1 MFRSL
6 TTLIKKWRASR
17 NAGHQLDA
25 LLAHADADASY
36 AERSEWLI
44 ELAHWLRRNGTV
56 QDAQAERDADTRAY
70 PAHARLRYLFHVLDR
85 NPAWKAHAARILRG
99 ILRECDGISLL
110 CDAGMPVHSGF
121 FGALFERIDSSLIPP
136 APNRRELSAL
146 FTLMFPTPEDAKWI
160 DALPDDLLARLA
172 ELISF
177 DVTEEE
183 RHEPGSFSRDLLAA
197 LHNLTCQ
204 ISSTGLSQTVRSRL
218 SDDDA
223 RKPLESQPF
232 YRLTRAMLA
241 VETAHAAVEDGGDP
255 SKLLHEVNYL
265 RVLLDECRIAV
276 DDVFAHLYRNGVS
289 VDIVFQVERMRMRI
303 LRAETLLNAWMAR
316 DDLHGMAHLTAELV
330 DANQNSQSVAHLVR
344 SNFSL
349 FARKLVETNADTG
362 EHYISRGRAEYLKML
377 RMAAGGGLVTVV
389 TVCVKFAITGAH
401 LQSMLEG
408 LLAGINYAAS
418 FMLMHF
424 LHFTLATKQPAM
436 TAPTLAREL
445 DDTGHEEGVK
455 AFVASVIALIRTQA
469 AAISGNV
476 LVVLP
481 VCLLVQLFASN
492 VLHANLISP
501 EKAHATLHSFSLL
514 GPTPFYAA
522 LTGVLLWAS
531 SLLAGWADN
540 WFVLHRVGD
549 ALAYNRR
556 LRLTLGAAGAAKL
569 AHFCRS
575 NVAGVV
581 ANVGLG
587 LMLGLIPAIVT
598 VFMFPFAYNS
608 GLLHVL
614 TRLMSSPTLFEFFAP
629 CPRGLEAALAAEL
642 AEIAGRHLN
651 GAPFTA
657 GAQVPGGV
665 HFSGGWAAGMAANL
679 HSRIA
684 SRILL
689 KIAHGPYRNEQDV
702 YALALEQPW
711 ERWFA
716 STQTLRIDITAI
728 KSPLKSLEFTTLRVK
743 DAICDRMREK
753 TGARPSID
761 TGAPDVR
768 VFAFLTANECTL
780 YLDTSGEPLFK
791 RGWRLDKGAAP
802 LRENLA
808 AGILR
813 LTGWTPGTALYD
825 PMCGSGTFLAE
836 AAQIALGV
844 APGVER
850 RFGFEKLKQ
859 YDITA
864 WQGLKVPA
872 LDAKRAA
879 RARRGEALGV
889 YGSDI
894 SGDMLEKARANL
906 ERAGVPSVWLKQVD
920 ARGMTP
926 PSDGPGI
933 LLANPPY
940 GERIEVRGRSARG
953 EVRETGRNRGNDD
966 AFRRTHTDAPD
977 SEFFNALGDALKQR
991 FTGWQAFLLTSDRS
1005 LPGQL
1010 RLRESAKTPLFN
1022 GALEC
1027 RLFRFDLIAG
1037 SVKARPAAAEG
1048 DA

>member
-44 ELAHWLRRNGTV
+44 ELAHWLRRTGTM
-56 QDAQAERDADTRAY
+56 QDAPADRDADARAY

-146 FTLMFPTPEDAKWI
+146 FTLMFPTPEDAQWI
-160 DALPDDLLARLA
+160 DALPDDLLTRLA
-172 ELISF
+172 DLFSF
-177 DVTEEE
+177 DVTDEE

-223 RKPLESQPF
+223 RKPLERQPLETQPF

-276 DDVFAHLYRNGVS
+276 DEVFSHLYRNGVS

-303 LRAETLLNAWMAR
+303 LRAEMLLNAWMAR

-330 DANQNSQSVAHLVR
+330 DANHNSQSVSHLVR

-445 DDTGHEEGVK
+445 DDTGHDEGVK

-492 VLHANLISP
+492 LLHANLISP

-514 GPTPFYAA
+514 GPTPLYAA

-549 ALAYNRR
+549 ALTYNRR

-598 VFMFPFAYNS
+598 VFMFPFEVR
-608 GLLHVL
+608 HV
-614 TRLMSSPTLFEFFAP
+614 TLSAGSIGIVLGVLGKDALGTPELWWAGAGVLSMAILNVLVSF
-629 CPRGLEAALAAEL
+629 ALA
-642 AEIAGRHLN
+642 
-651 GAPFTA
+651 FTMA
-657 GAQVPGGV
+657 VRSRSLRPTKVRALV
-665 HFSGGWAAGMAANL
+665 AAIIRTVLSN
-679 HSRIA
+679 
-684 SRILL
+684 
-689 KIAHGPYRNEQDV
+689 P
-702 YALALEQPW
+702 LALFWP
-711 ERWFA
+711 
-716 STQTLRIDITAI
+716 
-728 KSPLKSLEFTTLRVK
+728 
-743 DAICDRMREK
+743 
-753 TGARPSID
+753 
-761 TGAPDVR
+761 
-768 VFAFLTANECTL
+768 
-780 YLDTSGEPLFK
+780 
-791 RGWRLDKGAAP
+791 
-802 LRENLA
+802 
-808 AGILR
+808 
-813 LTGWTPGTALYD
+813 
-825 PMCGSGTFLAE
+825 GSG
-836 AAQIALGV
+836 
-844 APGVER
+844 P
-850 RFGFEKLKQ
+850 
-859 YDITA
+859 
-864 WQGLKVPA
+864 
-872 LDAKRAA
+872 AA
-879 RARRGEALGV
+879 RAGQP
-889 YGSDI
+889 GS
-894 SGDMLEKARANL
+894 
-906 ERAGVPSVWLKQVD
+906 
-920 ARGMTP
+920 
-926 PSDGPGI
+926 
-933 LLANPPY
+933 
-940 GERIEVRGRSARG
+940 
-953 EVRETGRNRGNDD
+953 
-966 AFRRTHTDAPD
+966 H
-977 SEFFNALGDALKQR
+977 
-991 FTGWQAFLLTSDRS
+991 
-1005 LPGQL
+1005 
-1010 RLRESAKTPLFN
+1010 
-1022 GALEC
+1022 
-1027 RLFRFDLIAG
+1027 
-1037 SVKARPAAAEG
+1037 
-1048 DA
+1048 

>member
-25 LLAHADADASY
+25 LLAHADAEASY

-44 ELAHWLRRNGTV
+44 ELAHWLRRNGTMQAA
-56 QDAQAERDADTRAY
+56 QDTPADRDADTRAY

-316 DDLHGMAHLTAELV
+316 DDLRGMARLTAELV
-330 DANQNSQSVAHLVR
+330 DANQNSQSVTHLVR

-377 RMAAGGGLVTVV
+377 RMAAGGGLVTVA

-408 LLAGINYAAS
+408 LLAGVNYAAS

-455 AFVASVIALIRTQA
+455 AFVSSVIALIRTQA

-481 VCLLVQLFASN
+481 VCLLVQLFAGN

-501 EKAHATLHSFSLL
+501 DKAHATLHSFSLL
-514 GPTPFYAA
+514 GPTPLYAA

-598 VFMFPFAYNS
+598 VFMFPFEVR
-608 GLLHVL
+608 HV
-614 TRLMSSPTLFEFFAP
+614 TLS
-629 CPRGLEAALAAEL
+629 
-642 AEIAGRHLN
+642 AG
-651 GAPFTA
+651 
-657 GAQVPGGV
+657 
-665 HFSGGWAAGMAANL
+665 
-679 HSRIA
+679 
-684 SRILL
+684 
-689 KIAHGPYRNEQDV
+689 
-702 YALALEQPW
+702 
-711 ERWFA
+711 
-716 STQTLRIDITAI
+716 
-728 KSPLKSLEFTTLRVK
+728 
-743 DAICDRMREK
+743 
-753 TGARPSID
+753 SI
-761 TGAPDVR
+761 G
-768 VFAFLTANECTL
+768 
-780 YLDTSGEPLFK
+780 
-791 RGWRLDKGAAP
+791 
-802 LRENLA
+802 
-808 AGILR
+808 
-813 LTGWTPGTALYD
+813 
-825 PMCGSGTFLAE
+825 
-836 AAQIALGV
+836 IALGV
-844 APGVER
+844 LGKDALTTPELWWAGAGVLSMAILNVLVSFALAFTMAVRSRSLR
-850 RFGFEKLKQ
+850 R
-859 YDITA
+859 T
-864 WQGLKVPA
+864 KVRALVAAIVRTVLSNPLALFWPA
-872 LDAKRAA
+872 GGQAA
-879 RARRGEALGV
+879 RAGQT
-889 YGSDI
+889 GS
-894 SGDMLEKARANL
+894 
-906 ERAGVPSVWLKQVD
+906 
-920 ARGMTP
+920 
-926 PSDGPGI
+926 
-933 LLANPPY
+933 
-940 GERIEVRGRSARG
+940 
-953 EVRETGRNRGNDD
+953 
-966 AFRRTHTDAPD
+966 H
-977 SEFFNALGDALKQR
+977 
-991 FTGWQAFLLTSDRS
+991 
-1005 LPGQL
+1005 
-1010 RLRESAKTPLFN
+1010 
-1022 GALEC
+1022 
-1027 RLFRFDLIAG
+1027 
-1037 SVKARPAAAEG
+1037 
-1048 DA
+1048 

>member
-44 ELAHWLRRNGTV
+44 ELAHWLRRTGTM
-56 QDAQAERDADTRAY
+56 QDAPADRDADARAY

-146 FTLMFPTPEDAKWI
+146 FTLMFPTPEDAQWI
-160 DALPDDLLARLA
+160 DALPDDLLTRLA
-172 ELISF
+172 DLFSF
-177 DVTEEE
+177 DVTDEE

-223 RKPLESQPF
+223 RKPLERQPLETQPF

-241 VETAHAAVEDGGDP
+241 VETAHAAVDDGGDP

-276 DDVFAHLYRNGVS
+276 DEVFSHLYRNGVS

-303 LRAETLLNAWMAR
+303 LRAEMLLNAWMAR

-330 DANQNSQSVAHLVR
+330 DANHNSQSVSHLVR

-445 DDTGHEEGVK
+445 DDTGHDEGVK

-492 VLHANLISP
+492 LLHANLISP

-514 GPTPFYAA
+514 GPTPLYAA

-549 ALAYNRR
+549 ALTYNRR

-598 VFMFPFAYNS
+598 VFMFPFEVR
-608 GLLHVL
+608 HV
-614 TRLMSSPTLFEFFAP
+614 TLS
-629 CPRGLEAALAAEL
+629 
-642 AEIAGRHLN
+642 AG
-651 GAPFTA
+651 
-657 GAQVPGGV
+657 
-665 HFSGGWAAGMAANL
+665 
-679 HSRIA
+679 
-684 SRILL
+684 
-689 KIAHGPYRNEQDV
+689 
-702 YALALEQPW
+702 
-711 ERWFA
+711 
-716 STQTLRIDITAI
+716 
-728 KSPLKSLEFTTLRVK
+728 
-743 DAICDRMREK
+743 
-753 TGARPSID
+753 SI
-761 TGAPDVR
+761 G
-768 VFAFLTANECTL
+768 
-780 YLDTSGEPLFK
+780 
-791 RGWRLDKGAAP
+791 
-802 LRENLA
+802 
-808 AGILR
+808 
-813 LTGWTPGTALYD
+813 
-825 PMCGSGTFLAE
+825 
-836 AAQIALGV
+836 IALGV
-844 APGVER
+844 LGKDALGTPELWWAGAGVLSMAILNVLVSFALAFTMAVRSRSLRPTKVRALVAAIVRTVLSNPLALFWPGSS
-850 RFGFEKLKQ
+850 
-859 YDITA
+859 
-864 WQGLKVPA
+864 P
-872 LDAKRAA
+872 AA
-879 RARRGEALGV
+879 RAGQP
-889 YGSDI
+889 GS
-894 SGDMLEKARANL
+894 
-906 ERAGVPSVWLKQVD
+906 
-920 ARGMTP
+920 
-926 PSDGPGI
+926 
-933 LLANPPY
+933 
-940 GERIEVRGRSARG
+940 
-953 EVRETGRNRGNDD
+953 
-966 AFRRTHTDAPD
+966 H
-977 SEFFNALGDALKQR
+977 
-991 FTGWQAFLLTSDRS
+991 
-1005 LPGQL
+1005 
-1010 RLRESAKTPLFN
+1010 
-1022 GALEC
+1022 
-1027 RLFRFDLIAG
+1027 
-1037 SVKARPAAAEG
+1037 
-1048 DA
+1048 

>member
-44 ELAHWLRRNGTV
+44 ELAHWLRRTGTM
-56 QDAQAERDADTRAY
+56 QDAPADRDADARAY

-146 FTLMFPTPEDAKWI
+146 FTLMFPTPEDAQWI
-160 DALPDDLLARLA
+160 DALPDDLLTRLA
-172 ELISF
+172 DLFSF
-177 DVTEEE
+177 DVTDEE

-223 RKPLESQPF
+223 RKPLERQPLETQPF

-276 DDVFAHLYRNGVS
+276 DEVFSHLYRNGVS

-303 LRAETLLNAWMAR
+303 LRAEMLLNAWMAR

-330 DANQNSQSVAHLVR
+330 DANHNSQSVSHLVR

-445 DDTGHEEGVK
+445 DDTGHDEGVK

-492 VLHANLISP
+492 LLHANLISP

-514 GPTPFYAA
+514 GPTPLYAA

-549 ALAYNRR
+549 ALTYNRR

-598 VFMFPFAYNS
+598 VFMFPFEVR
-608 GLLHVL
+608 HV
-614 TRLMSSPTLFEFFAP
+614 TLS
-629 CPRGLEAALAAEL
+629 
-642 AEIAGRHLN
+642 AG
-651 GAPFTA
+651 
-657 GAQVPGGV
+657 
-665 HFSGGWAAGMAANL
+665 
-679 HSRIA
+679 
-684 SRILL
+684 
-689 KIAHGPYRNEQDV
+689 
-702 YALALEQPW
+702 
-711 ERWFA
+711 
-716 STQTLRIDITAI
+716 
-728 KSPLKSLEFTTLRVK
+728 
-743 DAICDRMREK
+743 
-753 TGARPSID
+753 SI
-761 TGAPDVR
+761 G
-768 VFAFLTANECTL
+768 
-780 YLDTSGEPLFK
+780 
-791 RGWRLDKGAAP
+791 
-802 LRENLA
+802 
-808 AGILR
+808 
-813 LTGWTPGTALYD
+813 
-825 PMCGSGTFLAE
+825 
-836 AAQIALGV
+836 IALGV
-844 APGVER
+844 LGKDALGTPELWWAGAGVLSMAILNVLVSFALAFTMAVRSRSLRPTKVRALVAAIVRTVLSNPLALFWPGSS
-850 RFGFEKLKQ
+850 
-859 YDITA
+859 
-864 WQGLKVPA
+864 P
-872 LDAKRAA
+872 AA
-879 RARRGEALGV
+879 RAGQP
-889 YGSDI
+889 GS
-894 SGDMLEKARANL
+894 
-906 ERAGVPSVWLKQVD
+906 
-920 ARGMTP
+920 
-926 PSDGPGI
+926 
-933 LLANPPY
+933 
-940 GERIEVRGRSARG
+940 
-953 EVRETGRNRGNDD
+953 
-966 AFRRTHTDAPD
+966 H
-977 SEFFNALGDALKQR
+977 
-991 FTGWQAFLLTSDRS
+991 
-1005 LPGQL
+1005 
-1010 RLRESAKTPLFN
+1010 
-1022 GALEC
+1022 
-1027 RLFRFDLIAG
+1027 
-1037 SVKARPAAAEG
+1037 
-1048 DA
+1048 

>member
-25 LLAHADADASY
+25 LLANADADASY

-56 QDAQAERDADTRAY
+56 QDAPADRDADTRTY

-146 FTLMFPTPEDAKWI
+146 FTLMFPAPEDAKWI

-172 ELISF
+172 GLISF

-362 EHYISRGRAEYLKML
+362 EHYISRGRTEYLKML

-455 AFVASVIALIRTQA
+455 TFVASVIALIRTQA

-549 ALAYNRR
+549 ALTYNRR
-556 LRLTLGAAGAAKL
+556 LRLTLGATGAAKL

-587 LMLGLIPAIVT
+587 LMLGLVPAIVT
-598 VFMFPFAYNS
+598 VFMFPFEVR
-608 GLLHVL
+608 HV
-614 TRLMSSPTLFEFFAP
+614 TLS
-629 CPRGLEAALAAEL
+629 
-642 AEIAGRHLN
+642 AG
-651 GAPFTA
+651 
-657 GAQVPGGV
+657 
-665 HFSGGWAAGMAANL
+665 
-679 HSRIA
+679 
-684 SRILL
+684 
-689 KIAHGPYRNEQDV
+689 
-702 YALALEQPW
+702 
-711 ERWFA
+711 
-716 STQTLRIDITAI
+716 
-728 KSPLKSLEFTTLRVK
+728 
-743 DAICDRMREK
+743 
-753 TGARPSID
+753 SI
-761 TGAPDVR
+761 G
-768 VFAFLTANECTL
+768 
-780 YLDTSGEPLFK
+780 
-791 RGWRLDKGAAP
+791 
-802 LRENLA
+802 
-808 AGILR
+808 
-813 LTGWTPGTALYD
+813 
-825 PMCGSGTFLAE
+825 
-836 AAQIALGV
+836 IALGV
-844 APGVER
+844 LGKGALGTPELWWAAAGVLSMAILNVLVSFALAFTMAVR
-850 RFGFEKLKQ
+850 SRSLRP
-859 YDITA
+859 T
-864 WQGLKVPA
+864 KVRALVAAIVRTVLSNPLALFWPA
-872 LDAKRAA
+872 GNPAA
-879 RARRGEALGV
+879 RAG
-889 YGSDI
+889 
-894 SGDMLEKARANL
+894 
-906 ERAGVPSVWLKQVD
+906 Q
-920 ARGMTP
+920 
-926 PSDGPGI
+926 PG
-933 LLANPPY
+933 
-940 GERIEVRGRSARG
+940 
-953 EVRETGRNRGNDD
+953 
-966 AFRRTHTDAPD
+966 TH
-977 SEFFNALGDALKQR
+977 
-991 FTGWQAFLLTSDRS
+991 
-1005 LPGQL
+1005 
-1010 RLRESAKTPLFN
+1010 
-1022 GALEC
+1022 
-1027 RLFRFDLIAG
+1027 
-1037 SVKARPAAAEG
+1037 
-1048 DA
+1048 

>member
-17 NAGHQLDA
+17 STGHQLDA
-25 LLAHADADASY
+25 LLAHADANASY

-44 ELAHWLRRNGTV
+44 ELAHWLRRNGAV
-56 QDAQAERDADTRAY
+56 QPAPDATAAHDADTRTY

-85 NPAWKAHAARILRG
+85 NPVWKSHAARILRG

-136 APNRRELSAL
+136 APNRRELTAL
-146 FTLMFPTPEDAKWI
+146 FTLMFPAPEDAQWI

-172 ELISF
+172 DLNAY
-177 DVTEEE
+177 DVTDEE

-223 RKPLESQPF
+223 RKPLETQPF

-241 VETAHAAVEDGGDP
+241 VETAHATVEDGGDP

-265 RVLLDECRIAV
+265 RVLLDECRTAV
-276 DDVFAHLYRNGVS
+276 DDVFSHLYRNGVS

-316 DDLHGMAHLTAELV
+316 DDLRGMARLTAELV
-330 DANQNSQSVAHLVR
+330 DANQNSQSVSHLVR

-377 RMAAGGGLVTVV
+377 RMAAGGGLVTVA

-445 DDTGHEEGVK
+445 DETGHDEGVK

-481 VCLLVQLFASN
+481 VCLLVQLFAGHL
-492 VLHANLISP
+492 LHGNLISP
-501 EKAHATLHSFSLL
+501 EKAHSTLHSFSLL

-522 LTGVLLWAS
+522 LTGVLLWSS

-549 ALAYNRR
+549 ALTYNRR
-556 LRLTLGAAGAAKL
+556 LRLTLGASGAAKL

-587 LMLGLIPAIVT
+587 LMLGLVPAIVT
-598 VFMFPFAYNS
+598 VFLFPFEVR
-608 GLLHVL
+608 HV
-614 TRLMSSPTLFEFFAP
+614 TLS
-629 CPRGLEAALAAEL
+629 
-642 AEIAGRHLN
+642 AG
-651 GAPFTA
+651 
-657 GAQVPGGV
+657 
-665 HFSGGWAAGMAANL
+665 
-679 HSRIA
+679 
-684 SRILL
+684 
-689 KIAHGPYRNEQDV
+689 
-702 YALALEQPW
+702 
-711 ERWFA
+711 
-716 STQTLRIDITAI
+716 
-728 KSPLKSLEFTTLRVK
+728 
-743 DAICDRMREK
+743 
-753 TGARPSID
+753 SI
-761 TGAPDVR
+761 G
-768 VFAFLTANECTL
+768 
-780 YLDTSGEPLFK
+780 
-791 RGWRLDKGAAP
+791 
-802 LRENLA
+802 
-808 AGILR
+808 
-813 LTGWTPGTALYD
+813 
-825 PMCGSGTFLAE
+825 
-836 AAQIALGV
+836 IALGV
-844 APGVER
+844 LGKDALSTPELWWACAGVLSMAILNVLVSFALAFTMAVRSRSLRRAKVRALVGAIARTVLSKPSALFWPAGAP
-850 RFGFEKLKQ
+850 
-859 YDITA
+859 
-864 WQGLKVPA
+864 
-872 LDAKRAA
+872 AA
-879 RARRGEALGV
+879 RAG
-889 YGSDI
+889 
-894 SGDMLEKARANL
+894 
-906 ERAGVPSVWLKQVD
+906 Q
-920 ARGMTP
+920 
-926 PSDGPGI
+926 
-933 LLANPPY
+933 
-940 GERIEVRGRSARG
+940 
-953 EVRETGRNRGNDD
+953 
-966 AFRRTHTDAPD
+966 PD
-977 SEFFNALGDALKQR
+977 SH
-991 FTGWQAFLLTSDRS
+991 
-1005 LPGQL
+1005 
-1010 RLRESAKTPLFN
+1010 
-1022 GALEC
+1022 
-1027 RLFRFDLIAG
+1027 
-1037 SVKARPAAAEG
+1037 
-1048 DA
+1048 